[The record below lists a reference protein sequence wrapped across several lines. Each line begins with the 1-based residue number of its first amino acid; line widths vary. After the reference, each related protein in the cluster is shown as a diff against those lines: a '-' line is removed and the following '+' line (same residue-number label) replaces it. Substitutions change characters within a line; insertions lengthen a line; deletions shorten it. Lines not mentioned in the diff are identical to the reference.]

1 MLGAR
6 YQGQGCVRVEE
17 PKHVNAAIVV
27 DIELDHTVAQVL
39 MWPNGMLDLHVI
51 SIDSGH
57 DIALETC
64 EIDSGDTLE
73 TVLARASE
81 LIAANQSGSQ

>member
-1 MLGAR
+1 
-6 YQGQGCVRVEE
+6 
-17 PKHVNAAIVV
+17 
-27 DIELDHTVAQVL
+27 